1 MDSNKLINRWSS
13 SQDINTQLIISENLI
28 DGLLG
33 TKIAADNMDEEACK
47 ILSAYVA
54 FTRALYILHQQN
66 HWQAQ
71 SYGDHLLF
79 QRLYEDS
86 QTLADDAAER
96 VMGLCGEVVFEGE
109 ESIAK
114 KFEPKIPTLTSLLEA
129 SLEIENAFQDVTQNT
144 YDALKAKDMLTL
156 GLDDL
161 IMSQAAMGEVHIYLL
176 QQALKG
182 LNMNSV
188 KDNAKEILEKAEAL
202 EPILVSTAKKH
213 KPEYKPKDIIDY
225 IEAALKVRPYEEVLD
240 YIKGLETNMIDQVFG
255 ILMKSNPTLL
265 KKIYVSSVAPKQEVE
280 VVTISPHTEPS
291 DDIFARVLDGTAPHH
306 DGL

>member
-1 MDSNKLINRWSS
+1 MDSKKLINRWAS

-54 FTRALYILHQQN
+54 FTRAIYILHQQN

-240 YIKGLETNMIDQVFG
+240 YIKGLETNIIDQVFG

-280 VVTISPHTEPS
+280 VVTISPNISPS
-291 DDIFARVLDGTAPHH
+291 IESVGHMEHMEHIL
-306 DGL
+306 